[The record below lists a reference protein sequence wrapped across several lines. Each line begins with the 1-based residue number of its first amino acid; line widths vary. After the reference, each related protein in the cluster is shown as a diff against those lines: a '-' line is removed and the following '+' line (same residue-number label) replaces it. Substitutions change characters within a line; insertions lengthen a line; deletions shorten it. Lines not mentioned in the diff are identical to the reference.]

1 MKKLLALSMSL
12 ALTLTLFAG
21 CSKPAPAVT
30 PAPVNPD
37 PAVTT
42 PAPETKET
50 HKIGVVIPSGDHGF
64 TGESVAQAKLE
75 AELLMEQYEGLEVIV
90 KDGIDA
96 SAQIT
101 SIENMLNS
109 GDVDLIMLWPMEGEA
124 LRSAA
129 QTIIDAGVELVVY
142 DRLITDFQGLVG
154 EIMGDNVGIGNA
166 MGEYLNGFYADMDK
180 VQYLRFVGDSST
192 VTGQRSDGMDEK
204 IDAAKFEQVAN
215 TFVTDWSSEKAQ
227 TQMEDWLNSKTQAEI
242 EDLDLIV
249 THDDE
254 IVDGLMNA
262 LEAYT
267 GTAAINVK
275 LITSVGG
282 REETMQKFENT
293 KLGVKFCTFFFSPS
307 FIREALILSATH
319 VYGEPYTGATKE
331 GQTYLIPSFSIT
343 NSDVAGDY
351 TFDTYRATDAYVN
364 RYAIK

>member
-1 MKKLLALSMSL
+1 MKKLLALAMSL

-21 CSKPAPAVT
+21 CTSPAAK
-30 PAPVNPD
+30 
-37 PAVTT
+37 TT
-42 PAPETKET
+42 PAPAGSGTPASAPVEPSKET

-75 AELLMEQYEGLEVIV
+75 AELLMQQYEGLEVIV

-109 GDVDLIMLWPMEGEA
+109 GDMDLIMLWPMEGEA

-166 MGEYLNGFYADMDK
+166 MGEYLNKFYGDMDK

-204 IDAAKFEQVAN
+204 LDAKFEQVAN

-227 TQMEDWLNSKTQAEI
+227 TQMEDWLNSKSQAEI

-267 GTAAINVK
+267 GSAKINVK

-307 FIREALILSATH
+307 FIRESLILSATH

-343 NSDVAGDY
+343 NADVAGDY
-351 TFDTYRATDAYVN
+351 TFDTYRATDAYAN